1 MIHVLD
7 ACAIIAFLRDEAGA
21 VVVEKILSEEPPTC
35 MVHAVNL
42 CEVYYDFVK
51 RSGEEAAAAAIDLI
65 RSIGVIVRE
74 DMDEAFWQQAG
85 RYKARFRIALG
96 DAFALSLADR
106 FGAKIVTSDRADFEP
121 VLQAGACSVA
131 FIRP

>member
-21 VVVEKILSEEPPTC
+21 AVVEECLAMEPPVC

-51 RSGEEAAAAAIDLI
+51 RSGEEAAAAAVDVV

-74 DMDEAFWQQAG
+74 DIDEAFWQQAG
-85 RYKARFRIALG
+85 RYKSRFHVSLG
-96 DAFALSLADR
+96 DAFALALADR
-106 FGAKIVTSDRADFEP
+106 FGAKIVTSDRTDFEP
-121 VLQAGACSVA
+121 VLQAGACSVT
-131 FIRP
+131 FIR